1 MGLYEHLP
9 YANFH
14 ELNLDK
20 ILGIV
25 NGIPSMVQQEVIAAL
40 QSFPIPDGSITT
52 AKLADYAVST
62 AKIANN
68 NVISSKIASSAVT
81 TAKIA
86 SGAVTEAKIASE
98 AVTTVKIADEA
109 VTFDKLNDAFGVI
122 ESGINAGGN
131 VTVPSG
137 LTSPYTQMAVY
148 EIPATGL
155 YMLMPWVQVYGNA
168 NTGAGVFDTNL
179 SDTSGATS
187 GYAYAARLAVPVPAY
202 VTATPS
208 AYNWI
213 FIRSFNAGD
222 KVYLNFA
229 HSTGI
234 PRSVRA
240 NIRAM
245 RIK

>member
-1 MGLYEHLP
+1 MGLYEKMP

-20 ILGIV
+20 V
-25 NGIPSMVQQEVIAAL
+25 MEVVSNIPSIIYDEVVKAL
-40 QSFPIPDGSITT
+40 ETFPVPDGSVT
-52 AKLADYAVST
+52 T
-62 AKIANN
+62 AKIANSA
-68 NVISSKIASSAVT
+68 VTSAKIASNAVT
-81 TAKIA
+81 TAKINGSAVTTSKIANGAVTTDKLA
-86 SGAVTEAKIASE
+86 SGAVTGNKIEDA
-98 AVTTVKIADEA
+98 A
-109 VTFDKLNDAFGVI
+109 VTFEKLNDAFGVI
-122 ESGINAGGN
+122 ENGINAGGN

-137 LTSPYTQMAVY
+137 LTSPYTKMAEY

-179 SDTSGATS
+179 SDTPGATS

-208 AYNWI
+208 AYNWV

-234 PRSVRA
+234 SRSVRA

>member
-62 AKIANN
+62 AKIASNA
-68 NVISSKIASSAVT
+68 VTAAKIASSAVT

-86 SGAVTEAKIASE
+86 SSAVTTDKLASGAVTGNKIEDAAITFEKLAADMGTIITGTSTGATNIASG
-98 AVTTVKIADEA
+98 ASFT
-109 VTFDKLNDAFGVI
+109 KLAEITLDPGVYLLYMWVNVVGASG
-122 ESGINAGGN
+122 SGIGVHSAKVCAAPDSSTDLG
-131 VTVPSG
+131 
-137 LTSPYTQMAVY
+137 
-148 EIPATGL
+148 
-155 YMLMPWVQVYGNA
+155 YGYYVNA
-168 NTGAGVFDTNL
+168 N
-179 SDTSGATS
+179 
-187 GYAYAARLAVPVPAY
+187 VPAY
-202 VTATPS
+202 NGPVATNFSWSMPR
-208 AYNWI
+208 NI
-213 FIRSFNAGD
+213 TTQTTI
-222 KVYLNFA
+222 YLNFQQT
-229 HSTGI
+229 TGI
-234 PRSVRA
+234 TRSVRA
-240 NIRAM
+240 NFRAI